1 MKLGMSPHDFFENL
15 EGEGGE
21 ERPPSE
27 KDHRHDGEDQVTPA
41 PMEKWQNCEMAKTQW
56 LKSHDG
62 QNYYSITQG
71 ESTESLSTYFM
82 IYQLTY
88 TCILTSGQ

>member
-1 MKLGMSPHDFFENL
+1 MIFFENL

-27 KDHRHDGEDQVTPA
+27 KDHRHDGEDQVTSA

-62 QNYYSITQG
+62 DNYVLPKLLQH
-71 ESTESLSTYFM
+71 
-82 IYQLTY
+82 Y
-88 TCILTSGQ
+88 TRGVN

>member
-27 KDHRHDGEDQVTPA
+27 EDHRHDGEDQVTPA

-62 QNYYSITQG
+62 DNQVLPKLLQH
-71 ESTESLSTYFM
+71 
-82 IYQLTY
+82 Y
-88 TCILTSGQ
+88 TRGVN